1 MSRSKSDIFQ
11 FHFLQPSNGLILI
24 IPFSVESI
32 IFANI
37 LIAQFVQGTLLG
49 VGVEKLLS
57 S

>member
-1 MSRSKSDIFQ
+1 
-11 FHFLQPSNGLILI
+11 
-24 IPFSVESI
+24 VERI

-37 LIAQFVQGTLLG
+37 LIAQFVQGALLA